1 MHSLFSKIRS
11 WKRKN
16 VLFWAGVACAFFAL
30 TTAFSGSFQSTSEP
44 LQGIALAVV
53 SLALFKACALSDEL

>member
-1 MHSLFSKIRS
+1 
-11 WKRKN
+11 